1 LPIGLT
7 QIGNDGFQNR
17 LFEERYPNGRFPIR
31 KRTLAKDTMN
41 GRSWPIS
48 AVWQSERLRPGWV
61 NRGRIAKP

>member
-41 GRSWPIS
+41 GRSWPNPAIGARAS
-48 AVWQSERLRPGWV
+48 LMTPWGHFRS
-61 NRGRIAKP
+61 